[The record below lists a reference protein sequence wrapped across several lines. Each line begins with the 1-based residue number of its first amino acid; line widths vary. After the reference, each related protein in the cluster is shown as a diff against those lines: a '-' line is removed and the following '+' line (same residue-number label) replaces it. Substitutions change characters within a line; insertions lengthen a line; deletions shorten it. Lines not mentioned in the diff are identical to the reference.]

1 VAAVLLIGT
10 DAIGSA
16 AAPAVLND
24 GAGPQIAN
32 GGQLPTKFVTGAERE
47 EGSGES
53 GMKRH
58 EVNVT

>member
-1 VAAVLLIGT
+1 MAVVLLIRT
-10 DAIGSA
+10 DAIRTA
-16 AAPAVLND
+16 AAPVGLND
-24 GAGPQIAN
+24 GAGPQIAD